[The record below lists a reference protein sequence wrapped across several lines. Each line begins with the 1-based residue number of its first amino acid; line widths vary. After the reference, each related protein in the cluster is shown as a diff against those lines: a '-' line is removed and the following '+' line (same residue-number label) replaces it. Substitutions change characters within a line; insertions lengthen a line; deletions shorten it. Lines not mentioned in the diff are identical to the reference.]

1 MCRAMTTS
9 LELPEPQVPAMT
21 IERAHR
27 TGRTG
32 SNARTIV
39 VKFANYKGRELV
51 LAAAKKKQPRGFYIN
66 EDFSQRVMA
75 RRKQLLPKVLKSR
88 EEGRPLTCRLTSW
101 W

>member
-1 MCRAMTTS
+1 MTTS
-9 LELPEPQVPAMT
+9 LELSEPQVPAMT

-27 TGRTG
+27 TGRT
-32 SNARTIV
+32 RTIV